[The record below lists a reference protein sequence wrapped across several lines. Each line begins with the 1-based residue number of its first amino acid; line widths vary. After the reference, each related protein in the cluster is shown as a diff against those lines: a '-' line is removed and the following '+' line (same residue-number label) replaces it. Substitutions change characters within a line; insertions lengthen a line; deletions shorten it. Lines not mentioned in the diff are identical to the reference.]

1 MEELR
6 DILIAHAKRYP
17 LMEPCDAV
25 KLIDRNAF
33 VDNLNWSDS

>member
-6 DILIAHAKRYP
+6 AILMAHARRYP
-17 LMEPCDAV
+17 LMEPRDAV

-33 VDNLNWSDS
+33 VNDLNGSDS